1 MTKIAN
7 YLLIE
12 QEAED
17 YIIRMTAELQ
27 DDVGTLGFV
36 HFSDKEILAV
46 NDEILSLEA
55 SKTVMAI
62 TSPLAGRVVAYNTV
76 ALDQPTL
83 LNSEKPEEN
92 WLVRLTEVDQAAFL
106 ALEDA

>member
-1 MTKIAN
+1 MKKIAN
-7 YLLIE
+7 YLWVE
-12 QEAED
+12 KDGEE
-17 YIIRMTAELQ
+17 YTIRMTAELQ

-36 HFSDKEILAV
+36 HFTDKDVLAV

-62 TSPLAGRVVAYNTV
+62 LTPLAGRVLAFNTA
-76 ALDQPTL
+76 ALDEPTL

-92 WLVRLTEVDQAAFL
+92 WLVRLTDVNEEDFL

>member
-1 MTKIAN
+1 MKKIAN
-7 YLLIE
+7 YLWVE
-12 QEAED
+12 KDGEE
-17 YIIRMTAELQ
+17 YTIRMTAELQ

-36 HFSDKEILAV
+36 HFTDKDVLAV

-62 TSPLAGRVVAYNTV
+62 LTPLAGRVLAFNIA
-76 ALDQPTL
+76 ALDEPTL

-92 WLVRLTEVDQAAFL
+92 WLVRLTDVNEEDFL